1 MARKQINLV
10 EETRTPEER
19 LSVILPNYQANK
31 SEMDAYKKLV
41 DKDNKEIKEIMLGAK
56 IDEFEVDDIRA
67 KVSVSERTGF
77 IEEALIDKV
86 KELKDNGELSESQ
99 LRKIIKKKEYVDME
113 ALENA
118 IYKGKVNA
126 AQLASCQTI
135 TEVVTLR
142 VSKVKE
148 KKGE

>member
-1 MARKQINLV
+1 MSRKHIKLV
-10 EETRTPEER
+10 ENPATPEER
-19 LSVILPNYQANK
+19 LSIILPTYEANK

-56 IDEFEVDDIRA
+56 MDEFEFEDIRA

-77 IEEALIDKV
+77 IEEALIDTI
-86 KELKDNGELSESQ
+86 KEMKEKGELSATQ
-99 LRKIIKKKEYVDME
+99 LRKVIKKKEYVDME

-118 IYKGKVNA
+118 IYRGHINA
-126 AQLASCQTI
+126 AQLAGCQTV

-142 VSKVKE
+142 VSKIKR
-148 KKGE
+148 K